1 MLSLDEARERALA
14 QMRSHPRDLPP
25 GDELVLL
32 EDDTLEREWGW
43 VFFFGSRRWRETG
56 DPAYQ
61 SRGEGPLIVNRHDG
75 SVHATGTRHPG
86 EYYVT
91 RYETEYQRNQEGWL
105 LVLGDIDPGSTA
117 IREVLHARL
126 DLRAGDVAELNRR
139 LPAVVMEGPRAEL
152 TRICQELLTAG
163 AEAEVRRA

>member
-1 MLSLDEARERALA
+1 MLSFEEARERALA
-14 QMRSHPRDLPP
+14 QVRSRPSDLPP

-56 DPAYQ
+56 DPAHA
-61 SRGEGPLIVNRHDG
+61 SRGDGPLIVNRHDG
-75 SVHATGTRHPG
+75 SVHATGTAHSG

-91 RYETEYQRNQEGWL
+91 QYDTEYRRNQHGWL
-105 LVLGDIDPGSTA
+105 LVLDDIDPRSPA

-152 TRICQELLTAG
+152 TRLCQELLTAG
-163 AEAEVRRA
+163 ARAEVRRA